1 MKTPTTAKPAINTL
15 EEIGAAIGKEWKAI
29 TKGDKVRFDA
39 YTKSDGFDVKLG
51 KLMVELKAE
60 GSDRISSQRL
70 KDCSINSVDK
80 RRRAEAM
87 WFVENEVEC
96 RKFIAESKKGFTSL
110 SALQKAIA
118 IASKPK
124 AEPVETTEGET
135 EAKSDVG
142 PNTEGETIVVT
153 KQLVFDH
160 LVAVCKAN
168 DINLLD
174 IAEMLMS
181 VDTVSEAEAEE
192 TKVAAQ
198 AVTLT

>member
-1 MKTPTTAKPAINTL
+1 MKTPTTTAKPAINTL

-80 RRRAEAM
+80 RRRAEAL

-96 RKFIAESKKGFTSL
+96 REFIAESKKGFTSL
-110 SALQKAIA
+110 TALQKAM
-118 IASKPK
+118 KPAK
-124 AEPVETTEGET
+124 PEAETTEGDT
-135 EAKSDVG
+135 EDKSNVG